1 MITFRQ
7 HEETMDLFQYRSGS
21 LFCEETPVRQIAEEI
36 GTPAYV
42 YSASTFLDH
51 YRKISAA
58 FAELDPLICYSVKCN
73 SNVHICRL
81 LAKAGAGFDVVSGG
95 ELFRAVQAGGDPAR
109 MVYAGVG
116 KTDAEINQAL
126 DAGLGWFNVESAPE
140 LENLQRLTAQ
150 RKIAAS
156 AALRINPDID
166 PKTHRHTATGKKHSK
181 FGVDIEQAGDIVRK
195 YARHDYLHLTGLH
208 LHIGS
213 PINST
218 EPYIEAIA
226 KVLRLIDS
234 LRKQGCS
241 INTLNMGG
249 GFGADYTSDQA
260 PLSDVYASA
269 IIPLLRN
276 AGLKIIM
283 EPGRTIA
290 ANGGILVAKV
300 LYIKESPEKSF
311 AIVDAGMNDLIR
323 PAFYDAFH
331 FIWPVTV
338 PADQVPAA
346 RRERPEV
353 PGLRTYDVVGPICE
367 SSDCFAKARSLPE
380 LHRDDLIAVFTAG
393 AYGFAMSSQ
402 YNSRPRVP
410 EILVEGKL
418 SRLIRRRE
426 TYQDLID
433 PEVFD

>member
-1 MITFRQ
+1 
-7 HEETMDLFQYRSGS
+7 MDLFQYRDGS
-21 LFCEETPVRQIAEEI
+21 LYCEATEIRQIVEQVGTPV
-36 GTPAYV
+36 YV
-42 YSASTFLDH
+42 YSANTFIDH
-51 YRKISAA
+51 YRKIAAA

-81 LAKAGAGFDVVSGG
+81 LAKVGAGFDVVSGG
-95 ELFRAVQAGGDPAR
+95 ELFRAIQAGGDPAR

-116 KTDAEINQAL
+116 KTDQEINQAL
-126 DAGLGWFNVESAPE
+126 DVGLGWFNVESVPE
-140 LENLQRLTAQ
+140 LENLRRITAE

-181 FGVDIEQAGDIVRK
+181 FGVDIEQAEDIIKK
-195 YARHDYLHLTGLH
+195 YARHDYLRLTGLH

-218 EPYIEAIA
+218 EPYIQAIE

-234 LRKQGCS
+234 LRKQGYT
-241 INTLNMGG
+241 INTLDMGG
-249 GFGADYTSDQA
+249 GFGADYTSEQA
-260 PLSDVYASA
+260 PISEVYATA

-276 AGLKIIM
+276 TGLKIIM
-283 EPGRTIA
+283 EPGRAIA
-290 ANGGILVAKV
+290 ANSGILVARV
-300 LYIKESPEKSF
+300 LYVKESLEKRF

-331 FIWPVTV
+331 FVWPVQV
-338 PADQVPAA
+338 RADQVPAGRA
-346 RRERPEV
+346 EQPNV
-353 PGLRTYDVVGPICE
+353 PGLTTYDVVGPICE
-367 SSDCFAKARSLPE
+367 SSDCFAKGRALPE
-380 LHRDDLIAVFTAG
+380 LHRGDLVALFTAG

-410 EILVEGKL
+410 EVLVEGTL